1 MPGSSKSKQIEIA
14 GHELHCQIC
23 RHDRFLEQRV
33 QMNTTGFTFFDLD
46 WLNKSATCYICDDC
60 GYIHWFLKDLSD
72 PRLGPFPPK

>member
-1 MPGSSKSKQIEIA
+1 
-14 GHELHCQIC
+14 
-23 RHDRFLEQRV
+23 
-33 QMNTTGFTFFDLD
+33 MNTTGFMFFDLD